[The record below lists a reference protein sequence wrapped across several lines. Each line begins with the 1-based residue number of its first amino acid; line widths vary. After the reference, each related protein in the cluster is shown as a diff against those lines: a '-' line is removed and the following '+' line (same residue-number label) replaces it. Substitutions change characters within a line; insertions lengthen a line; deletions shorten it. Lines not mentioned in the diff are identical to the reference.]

1 MERYVA
7 IEKILRY
14 VGADDLVLTTTGMP
28 SREAFVADDRP
39 GNFYMIGSMGL
50 LSSLGLGLA
59 LLNKDRRVIVID
71 GDGSALM
78 SLGTVPLI
86 SYEAPRNLYYI
97 ILDNAAYG
105 STGGQP
111 CISGKIDLGKIVQA
125 AGFHRVESVENTEEL
140 ERVLKQTLA
149 QEGPVCMHAHVEIS
163 RVKGIPRVSYS
174 PEEIRDRFRKGVGAS

>member
-1 MERYVA
+1 MERYTA
-7 IEKILRY
+7 IETILRH
-14 VGADDLVLTTTGMP
+14 VREDDLVLITTGMP

-59 LLNKDRRVIVID
+59 LSNKGQRVIVID

-86 SYEAPRNLYYI
+86 AYEAPENLHYV
-97 ILDNAAYG
+97 ILDNATYE

-111 CISGKIDLGKIVQA
+111 CISGKVDLGKIVRA
-125 AGFHRVESVENTEEL
+125 AGFRQLESVEDKKSL
-140 ERVLKQTLA
+140 EQKVTQTLA
-149 QEGPVCMHAHVEIS
+149 AEGPTCMHVRVDVSHVE
-163 RVKGIPRVSYS
+163 GIPRVSHS
-174 PEEIRDRFRKGVGAS
+174 PEEIRDRFRKQVRSS

>member
-7 IEKILRY
+7 IEKILQH
-14 VGADDLVLTTTGMP
+14 VEPDDLVLTTTGMP
-28 SREAFVADDRP
+28 SREAFVANDRP

-59 LLNKDRRVIVID
+59 LLNKDRRVIVVD

-86 SYEAPRNLYYI
+86 SYEAPRNFYYI
-97 ILDNAAYG
+97 ILDNAAYE

-111 CISGKIDLGKIVQA
+111 CISGKIDLGKIVEA
-125 AGFHRVESVENTEEL
+125 ADFRRVESIENTEEL
-140 ERVLKQTLA
+140 ERVLRQTLR
-149 QEGPVCMHAHVEIS
+149 QEGPACIHVHVEIS
-163 RVKGIPRVSYS
+163 RVKGIPRVSHS
-174 PEEIRDRFRKGVGAS
+174 PEEIRDRFRKHVESS